1 MKQVNVSFTGEV
13 LCKELVEEIS
23 KIKQLQHSATFIRA
37 ACLEYHGFSAGT
49 LKQQYNKRMH
59 LKLKETATK
68 VDFDR
73 IIITQKEMELLVEKH
88 SKLKAVDLDSIQFL
102 HENKT
107 MIFLYRSFCQ
117 SSRLQP

>member
-23 KIKQLQHSATFIRA
+23 KIKQLQHSATFIRG
-37 ACLEYHGFSAGT
+37 ACLEYHGFSAVT